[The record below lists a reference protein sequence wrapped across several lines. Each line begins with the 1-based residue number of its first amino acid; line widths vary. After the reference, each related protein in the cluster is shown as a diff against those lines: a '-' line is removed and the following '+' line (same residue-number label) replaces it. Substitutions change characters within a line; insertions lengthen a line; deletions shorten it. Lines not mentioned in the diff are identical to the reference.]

1 MIVEDPFILTYPHL
15 PDRHM
20 LHRAFIYLFFHLCTW
35 AVILAMFP
43 TNDKIPFLIFHMADL
58 ESQQFIEFLSL
69 NRVTLVGWGWGGR
82 QRLVSVVD
90 RSFKRNVSLNECVTW
105 KTFHG
110 IGLSLVLILFSI
122 FLIVNKSTKPHC
134 RLVNSTSARHTVA
147 AQYQIRSS
155 NRMHLLWSE
164 WHRWLP

>member
-20 LHRAFIYLFFHLCTW
+20 LHRAFIYLFFSFVYLSSDPCNVSHKRQDSLFDFPHGRFGKP
-35 AVILAMFP
+35 AV
-43 TNDKIPFLIFHMADL
+43 HRV
-58 ESQQFIEFLSL
+58 SFIEQSY
-69 NRVTLVGWGWGGR
+69 VSGVGGR